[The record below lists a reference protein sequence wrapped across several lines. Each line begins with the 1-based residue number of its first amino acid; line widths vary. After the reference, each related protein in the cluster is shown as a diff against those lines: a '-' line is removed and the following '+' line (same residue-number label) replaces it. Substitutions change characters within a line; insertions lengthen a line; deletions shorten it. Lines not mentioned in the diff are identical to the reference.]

1 MVLKNQEIIKKPLL
15 PYSLT
20 NNKQDLKIQ
29 LLDYYRCVET
39 GKDEVKNDDDSDDES
54 YKKPQNDDDDE
65 ENANNNDY
73 DPDENMFSKEKQKQL
88 SYSKSMVIKAYGT
101 LPSGH
106 SISLNLKHYQPFFY
120 AKIPEDWK
128 RSQVNIF
135 TKYLKKKVFK
145 GYAKTLMKT
154 QIVIRKPF
162 SEFTGDDKFQYLKL
176 NFTNKEGFDAY
187 VKALMFP
194 LKIPELNGG
203 QSFKYDL
210 FESNIEP
217 ILKFLHIT
225 GINPSGWVQIPKR
238 KYEIVDEERT
248 TLTHFEVDLEW
259 DQIKSWECLDS
270 APVNV
275 AAFDI
280 EADSS
285 HGDFPMGIKKYEK
298 LAQDLIT
305 FFNEFGLDVKKRKK
319 HPFMRQAP
327 QQVIETLLSLVF
339 DDNYNNNGIHHIV
352 TKNNLK
358 PHPQT
363 ISQLSYASYQ
373 LFQQLWDQEIY
384 NEDALDI
391 LTDQFEANLPAID
404 LSVRESS
411 YYQLMAREI
420 IGQMTLLKKKNNK
433 RFLEAPCEV
442 IGSMINL
449 GFNDYYDGFNVN
461 CIYTKHNI
469 KPDFN
474 TIEAIVPDIL
484 KILTDC
490 SYFANLKQLP
500 DPPEITTS
508 DGMIYNKDN
517 MCQDAFVKQLTSLL
531 NQYLP
536 PVEGDRLIQIGT
548 TCQIQGQSDCYLKH
562 IICLEETSDITN
574 EEMIMAE
581 NQDIYLPADD
591 LAKDLIL
598 YDRQLH
604 SLPDLGKD
612 ELKELIEI
620 KAKEIKKWDLVF
632 RKLQCK
638 KATEYRRAKQSLTD
652 NSIVV
657 VECFDNEKDILL
669 AWKELIQINDP
680 DMVIG
685 YNIFGFDFKFLYERS
700 LELNCSEEFC
710 QLGRLRNCT
719 EPLFEQKLSSAG
731 LGDNVLRYL
740 PMTGRVIIDLYK
752 VIQKDHQLSSYKL
765 DSVCHKFLYKEKVDI
780 SPQEIFML
788 QKGSAEDRKKI
799 AVYCLVDCI
808 LCNRLIN
815 KLCIIGNNIA
825 MSNVCKVPFPYLF
838 LRGQGVKLL
847 SLVSDYCSKKGFLLP
862 VLPKAD
868 PMADDGYEGAIVLKP
883 FIGIYFDP
891 IAVADFNSLYPNSM
905 ISENISH
912 DSFVKIG
919 GKYDNLPGYTY
930 VDIQY
935 DTYKWTTKPG
945 KKKKIKQKTG
955 VETCRYAQL
964 PNGEKS
970 IIPAIEIELLAAR
983 KKAKGQMES
992 ETDPFLAKIYDG
1004 KQLAY
1009 KVVANSL
1016 YGQLGSAVSPIYKKE
1031 LAASTTAVGRSM
1043 IMISKN
1049 YVEKEYKD
1057 KIIQLDLENS
1067 GVWDPK
1073 LKKLLPTKYTG
1084 MWVRVS
1090 DSFCVAG
1097 DTDSIFMLYTLHTIN
1112 THTINSEKINYE
1124 ISDFTEKLTGLDAI
1138 FVAMAVCTRVAK
1150 EITAQLK
1157 HPQRIVFEKI
1167 VAPFILFAKKRYHGH
1182 YYTTMMDETYTVKS
1196 MGIALKRRDNAPIV
1210 KKIYGG
1216 TLEIIMKEK
1225 NIAKAATYA
1234 KNECV
1239 KLLNAEFPMEEFTI
1253 TKALKSYYKK
1263 PNQIAHNVL
1272 ANRQAQ
1278 RDPGNRFQSNDRV
1291 PYAFIV
1297 PEGNPKNLL
1306 QGDKIET
1313 INFILQNKKDINYPM
1328 YLENQIIK
1336 PVAQIFDLVPGFENM
1351 TASLEMLAKNYE
1363 NQRKGETKLD
1373 AFVKKKT
1380 QTGDI
1385 ISLFD
1390 LIKQE
1395 RLKSL
1400 KKQEICD
1407 EDEDIED
1414 PDESIFED
1422 SQRKF
1427 KMNDDNDDDNE
1438 IDGVGETVLDNY
1450 ENPDF

>member
-65 ENANNNDY
+65 ENAANNDY

-154 QIVIRKPF
+154 QIIIRKPF
-162 SEFTGDDKFQYLKL
+162 SEFTGNDKFQYLKL

-187 VKALMFP
+187 VKTLMFP

-598 YDRQLH
+598 YDRQLQ
-604 SLPDLGKD
+604 SLPDLSKD

-620 KAKEIKKWDLVF
+620 KAKEIKKWDLAF

-657 VECFDNEKDILL
+657 VECFDNEKDVLL
-669 AWKELIQINDP
+669 AWKELILINDP

-740 PMTGRVIIDLYK
+740 PMVGRVIIDLYK
-752 VIQKDHQLSSYKL
+752 VVQKDYQLSSYKL

-838 LRGQGVKLL
+838 LRGQGIKLL
-847 SLVSDYCSKKGFLLP
+847 SLVSNFCSGQGFLLP

-868 PMADDGYEGAIVLKP
+868 PLSDDSYEGAIVLKP
-883 FIGIYFDP
+883 FVGIYFEP
-891 IAVADFNSLYPNSM
+891 VAVVDFNSLYPSSM

-912 DSFVKIG
+912 DSFVTIG

-930 VDIQY
+930 CDIEY
-935 DTYKWTTKPG
+935 DAYKWVTQPG
-945 KKKKIKQKTG
+945 KKKKLKQKVG
-955 VETCRYAQL
+955 VEKCRYAQL
-964 PNGEKS
+964 PDGKKS
-970 IIPAIEIELLAAR
+970 IIPSILMELLAAR
-983 KKAKGQMES
+983 KVAKKKMEK
-992 ETDPFLAKIYDG
+992 EVDPFRAEIYNG
-1004 KQLAY
+1004 QQLAY
-1009 KVVANSL
+1009 KVVSNSL
-1016 YGQLGSAVSPIYKKE
+1016 YGQCGAKTSPIYKKE
-1031 LAASTTAVGRSM
+1031 LAASTTAIGRSM
-1043 IMISKN
+1043 IIFTKN
-1049 YVEKEYKD
+1049 HVETTCKD
-1057 KIIQLDLENS
+1057 RIFTLDLESS
-1067 GVWDPK
+1067 GVWDDK
-1073 LKKLLPTKYTG
+1073 LKTLVPSEYTG
-1084 MWVRVS
+1084 RVIRVL
-1090 DSFCVAG
+1090 DGYTIYG
-1097 DTDSIFMLYTLHTIN
+1097 DTDSAFFTLAMYPHIEGTQN
-1112 THTINSEKINYE
+1112 KQPDPKTKLVGLEAV
-1124 ISDFTEKLTGLDAI
+1124 FTLMAI
-1138 FVAMAVCTRVAK
+1138 GRILAK
-1150 EITAQLK
+1150 EISACLK
-1157 HPQRIVFEKI
+1157 RPQNLELEKI
-1167 VAPFILFAKKRYHGH
+1167 LYPLILFTKKRYHGN
-1182 YYTTMMDETYTVKS
+1182 YYTQMAVDYCSTKS

-1210 KKIYGG
+1210 KKIFGG
-1216 TLEIIMKEK
+1216 ALDIIMKEHD
-1225 NIAKAATYA
+1225 IAKSA
-1234 KNECV
+1234 KYTKDQCTQ
-1239 KLLNAEFPMEEFTI
+1239 LLKGEFPMEEFTI
-1253 TKALKSYYKK
+1253 SKSLKSYYKK

-1278 RDPGNRFQSNDRV
+1278 RDPGNKFQSNDRV
-1291 PYAFIV
+1291 PYCFIV

-1313 INFILQNKKDINYPM
+1313 VDFIIKNNVPLNYPM
-1328 YLENQIIK
+1328 YLQNQVIK
-1336 PVAQIFDLVPGFENM
+1336 PVSQIFDLVSGFENM
-1351 TASLEMLAKNYE
+1351 KDSLEALAKDYD

-1373 AFVKKKT
+1373 GFIKKKVT
-1380 QTGDI
+1380 PSNI
-1385 ISLFD
+1385 ISLLD
-1390 LIKQE
+1390 LIKQQ
-1395 RLKSL
+1395 RLKNL
-1400 KKQEICD
+1400 KKQEVIDDDD
-1407 EDEDIED
+1407 EDDED
-1414 PDESIFED
+1414 PEESIFEET
-1422 SQRKF
+1422 QRKF
-1427 KMNDDNDDDNE
+1427 KVNDDDE
-1438 IDGVGETVLDNY
+1438 IDGVDETVLDNY